1 MPEPVKLYLDEDS
14 INRALIKALHSR
26 DVDILTAQEADRI
39 QASDEEHLNY
49 ASSLNR
55 TIFTFNTRDF
65 AQLHTL
71 YLAAGRHHA
80 GIIVSD
86 QAHIGV
92 IVRRLLRLLN
102 ARSATEMQD
111 RLEYL
116 SNWR

>member
-14 INRALIKALHSR
+14 INRALIKALRSR
-26 DVDILTAQEADRI
+26 DVDILSAQEADRMG
-39 QASDEEHLNY
+39 AFDEEHLDF
-49 ASSLNR
+49 ATSLNR
-55 TIFTFNTRDF
+55 TVFTFNTRDF

-71 YLAAGRHHA
+71 YLAVGRHHA

-86 QAHIGV
+86 QAQIGV
-92 IVRRLLRLLN
+92 IVRRLLKLLN
-102 ARSATEMQD
+102 ARSAAEMQD